1 MTQPL
6 TTFEYR
12 QNQPS
17 DESFSN
23 EDLSKPEIS
32 TEGSVPCLRSRLDSF
47 EKETSRGKRTY
58 CGTGY
63 LVQYLLAI
71 VVVLL
76 IIDIAQATRYHS
88 KCRPLDWSGYQC
100 APTGA
105 PPEVARGERHCEF
118 DTMSFHWWPANAVHD
133 PTNQAI
139 LTDFH
144 QEGRKLGHRGMG
156 RWGRFY
162 DQAGKFEIPPD
173 TDFLTS
179 GWVTKIEHL
188 VHCKYTLR
196 QTHLWAINGYD
207 PPFDYNHTKHC
218 TDYLMDT
225 ILENLPS
232 DWDELVIKGTPWP
245 EYPPIVSDDVCGL
258 TLVPPYIKC

>member
-6 TTFEYR
+6 TTFEH
-12 QNQPS
+12 NQHHA
-17 DESFSN
+17 SN
-23 EDLSKPEIS
+23 DSIIEEDLSNPPSCIEENTHFLSPLSKHPRLK
-32 TEGSVPCLRSRLDSF
+32 TLRA
-47 EKETSRGKRTY
+47 EKKC
-58 CGTGY
+58 CGTAY
-63 LVQYLLAI
+63 LVQYLLA
-71 VVVLL
+71 VVIILL
-76 IIDIAQATRYHS
+76 IVDFIHTTRYHGNF
-88 KCRPLDWSGYQC
+88 RPLDWSGYQC

-105 PPEVARGERHCEF
+105 PPEIARGERHCEF
-118 DTMSFHWWPANAVHD
+118 DTMSFHWWPADAVND
-133 PTNQAI
+133 PANQGI
-139 LTDFH
+139 LTEFH
-144 QEGRKLGHRGMG
+144 QEGRHLGHRGMD

-179 GWVTKIEHL
+179 GWITKIEHL

-232 DWDELVIKGTPWP
+232 DWDDLVIKGTPWP
-245 EYPPIVSDDVCGL
+245 EYPPIVSGGIHSL
-258 TLVPPYIKC
+258 RLVKSN